1 MASVP
6 VTLALLVFQSAA
18 GTLNVADLA
27 RATARR
33 TDFGDGAMLDLEN
46 TPSLSLGLSWP
57 ATAVDLDYAPR
68 FYWLDVL
75 GPGPSPTLLLHNA
88 ALGAEWRWP
97 RYVLRLEQTVSYG
110 DQDFTYGAPGL
121 TVAPGAS
128 DAPAGGDPTTPAE
141 LDLLPRADVVRVADE
156 QTSLSLRREWTRRWN
171 STFEVSYGFSGGAD
185 AEAQV
190 FLPRLR
196 TAQLQASLD
205 FRRSQRDE
213 LGTDAS
219 VAHID
224 VSNGYDHRVASLMEV
239 WSMRWTRNTGG
250 ELGAGAALQ
259 DSTDPAGVASTEWD
273 PVGTA
278 SAYYELLG
286 RASRT
291 RLQLDVGYR
300 PDVDVI
306 TGALQSRVF
315 TTAQAGVLVDR
326 SSVLLVLGA
335 AQTIPRDDPAA
346 TELISADLVFEHA
359 LLDWLGLQL
368 GGQVIRQRLSSASAV
383 AAAGTRWL
391 VFAGLEAETPV
402 MRF

>member
-33 TDFGDGAMLDLEN
+33 TDSGSGAMLDLDN
-46 TPSLSLGLSWP
+46 TPSLRLGLDWP
-57 ATAVDLDYAPR
+57 ATAVALDYAPR

-75 GPGPSPTLLLHNA
+75 GPGPSPTLLLHSA
-88 ALGAEWRWP
+88 GLSAEWRWP
-97 RYVLRLEQTVSYG
+97 RYVLRLEQTVTYG

-121 TVAPGAS
+121 TVAPGAT
-128 DAPAGGDPTTPAE
+128 DAPPGTDPAMPAD
-141 LDLLPRADVVRVADE
+141 LDLLPRADVVRIADE
-156 QTSLSLRREWTRRWN
+156 ETSASLRHDWTRRWS
-171 STFEVSYGFSGGAD
+171 STVEASFGISGGAD

-190 FLPRLR
+190 FLPQLR
-196 TAQLQASLD
+196 TTRLQTSLD
-205 FRRSQRDE
+205 YRRSLRDE
-213 LGTDAS
+213 LGTDLIL
-219 VAHID
+219 AHVD
-224 VSNGYDHRVASLMEV
+224 TSNDFDHRVVSLMET

-259 DSTDPAGVASTEWD
+259 DTTDPAGLESTEWE

-278 SAYYELLG
+278 SAYYEWLA
-286 RASRT
+286 RAARM

-300 PDVDVI
+300 PDVDVV

-315 TTAQAGVLVDR
+315 TTAQAGVLVDG

-335 AQTIPRDDPAA
+335 AQTIPRDAPDA
-346 TELISADLVFEHA
+346 TELISADLVFEQE
-359 LLDWLGLQL
+359 LLEWLDLQL
-368 GGQVIRQRLSSASAV
+368 GGQILRQRLSSASTL
-383 AAAGTRWL
+383 AASGTRWL
-391 VFAGLEAETPV
+391 LYAGLEAETPV